1 MRTGAV
7 RFEPRQCSTKGGSPA
22 RGQFKVENVYLARSA
37 IAGTGVFASRQFRAG
52 ELIMSFKEG
61 APTAVPYGVTLNHPE
76 HEE

>member
-1 MRTGAV
+1 
-7 RFEPRQCSTKGGSPA
+7 
-22 RGQFKVENVYLARSA
+22 VENVYLARSA